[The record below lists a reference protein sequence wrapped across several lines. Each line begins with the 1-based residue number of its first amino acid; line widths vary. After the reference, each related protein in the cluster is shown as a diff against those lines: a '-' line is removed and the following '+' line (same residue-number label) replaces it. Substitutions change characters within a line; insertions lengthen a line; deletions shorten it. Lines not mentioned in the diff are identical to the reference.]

1 MLARTFAC
9 MRKTPVTGVV
19 FVAFVACC
27 AAAIAPA
34 FASKARPNVY
44 EATLEE
50 QGQKTPEIST
60 DELRAILAKAGAIV
74 FDARPQQEYAMA
86 HIPGSINLDEKQL
99 GRITQNYPDQ
109 TTSMVV
115 YSNGPFCDWAR
126 RGSEELVRLGYSRV
140 SRYQLGLPVWR
151 ILGYPAETSLPGF
164 RQVFR
169 SGNAVIVDARSRAEY
184 AAGTIPA
191 AQSILGGEAS
201 KAKEDRR
208 LRYLD
213 ANTRILVFASSAR
226 EARAVAEEL
235 TRNAYPNTS
244 YFDGSYEEL
253 KRAKF
258 FSERKPPLS
267 NFDGL
272 TR

>member
-1 MLARTFAC
+1 MLTRRFAC
-9 MRKTPVTGVV
+9 MRTPVPGAVLIV
-19 FVAFVACC
+19 LVACW
-27 AAAIAPA
+27 AAPIAPA
-34 FASKARPNVY
+34 YASKARPNVY

-74 FDARPQQEYAMA
+74 FDARPQQEFEIA

-99 GRITQNYPDQ
+99 GRITQNFPDQ
-109 TTSMVV
+109 AAGMVV

-126 RGSEELVRLGYSRV
+126 RGSEELVKLGYSRV

-151 ILGYPAETSLPGF
+151 ILGYPAETSLTGF

-169 SGNAVIVDARSRAEY
+169 AGNAVIVDARSRAEY

-191 AQSILGGEAS
+191 AQSILGGEAAR
-201 KAKEDRR
+201 AKEDRR

-213 ANTRILVFASSAR
+213 ANTRILVFANNAR

-258 FSERKPPLS
+258 FSERKPSPS
-267 NFDGL
+267 NIDGF

>member
-1 MLARTFAC
+1 MRTPFSGA
-9 MRKTPVTGVV
+9 VLLLL
-19 FVAFVACC
+19 VACC
-27 AAAIAPA
+27 AVTMPSA
-34 FASKARPNVY
+34 FATKGKPNVY

-60 DELRAILAKAGAIV
+60 DEFRAFLAKAGAVV
-74 FDARPQQEYAMA
+74 FDARPPQEYAMA
-86 HIPGSINLDEKQL
+86 HIPGSINLDEMQL
-99 GRITQNYPDQ
+99 GRIAQNYPDQ
-109 TTSMVV
+109 ATSMVV

-126 RGSEELVRLGYSRV
+126 RGSEALVRLGYTKV

-151 ILGYPAETSLPGF
+151 ILGYTAETSLQGF

-169 SGNAVIVDARSRAEY
+169 AGNAVIVDARSRAEY
-184 AAGTIPA
+184 EAGTIPA

-201 KAKEDRR
+201 QAKEDRR

-213 ANTRILVFASSAR
+213 ANIRILVFADSAR

-253 KRAKF
+253 KRARF
-258 FSERKPPLS
+258 FSERKPPPS
-267 NFDGL
+267 NLDGF

>member
-1 MLARTFAC
+1 MSMRCFVC
-9 MRKTPVTGVV
+9 MKTPARRAV
-19 FVAFVACC
+19 FVALVACWVVGN
-27 AAAIAPA
+27 PSA
-34 FASKARPNVY
+34 FASKTRPNVY

-60 DELRAILAKAGAIV
+60 DELRAIFAKAGAVV
-74 FDARPQQEYAMA
+74 FDARPQQEFAIA

-99 GRITQNYPDQ
+99 GRISQNFPDQ
-109 TTSMVV
+109 NTNMVV

-126 RGSEELVRLGYSRV
+126 RGSEELVKLGYSKV

-151 ILGYPAETSLPGF
+151 ILGYPAETSLQGF

-169 SGNAVIVDARSRAEY
+169 AGNAVIVDARSRAEY
-184 AAGTIPA
+184 AAGSIPA

-201 KAKEDRR
+201 RAKEDRR
-208 LRYLD
+208 LSYLD
-213 ANTRILVFASSAR
+213 ANTRILVFANNAR

-258 FSERKPPLS
+258 FSERKPPPS
-267 NFDGL
+267 NLDGF

>member
-1 MLARTFAC
+1 MTL
-9 MRKTPVTGVV
+9 
-19 FVAFVACC
+19 VACLLAGNPC
-27 AAAIAPA
+27 A
-34 FASKARPNVY
+34 FASKTRPNVY

-60 DELRAILAKAGAIV
+60 DELRTFLAKAGAIV
-74 FDARPQQEYAMA
+74 FDARPQQEYAIA
-86 HIPGSINLDEKQL
+86 HIPGSINLDEQQL
-99 GRITQNYPDQ
+99 GRITQNFPDQ
-109 TTSMVV
+109 SVSMVV

-126 RGSEELVRLGYSRV
+126 RGSEELVKLGYSKV
-140 SRYQLGLPVWR
+140 SRYQLGLAFWR
-151 ILGYPAETSLPGF
+151 ILGHPAETNLQGF

-169 SGNAVIVDARSRAEY
+169 AGNAVIVDARSRTEY

-201 KAKEDRR
+201 HAKEDRR
-208 LRYLD
+208 LSYLD
-213 ANTRILVFASSAR
+213 ANTRILVFANNTR

-235 TRNAYPNTS
+235 TRNAFPNAS

-258 FSERKPPLS
+258 FSERKPPPS
-267 NFDGL
+267 NLEGL

>member
-1 MLARTFAC
+1 MLARCLVCT
-9 MRKTPVTGVV
+9 RTPIRSAVL
-19 FVAFVACC
+19 VALIAFW
-27 AAAIAPA
+27 AAGSPLAL
-34 FASKARPNVY
+34 ASKNKPNVY
-44 EATLEE
+44 EVTLDE

-60 DELRAILAKAGAIV
+60 DEIKAILAKASAVV
-74 FDARPQQEYAMA
+74 FDARPQQEFEVA

-99 GRITQNYPDQ
+99 GRITQNFPDQ
-109 TTSMVV
+109 NTSMVV

-126 RGSEELVRLGYSRV
+126 RGSEELVKLGYTKV

-151 ILGYPAETSLPGF
+151 ILGYPAETSLQGF

-169 SGNAVIVDARSRAEY
+169 AGNAVIVDARSRAEY
-184 AAGTIPA
+184 AAGTIPS

-201 KAKEDRR
+201 RAKEDQR

-213 ANTRILVFASSAR
+213 ANTRILVFANSAR

-253 KRAKF
+253 KRARF
-258 FSERKPPLS
+258 FSERKPPSS
-267 NFDGL
+267 NIDGL
-272 TR
+272 KR